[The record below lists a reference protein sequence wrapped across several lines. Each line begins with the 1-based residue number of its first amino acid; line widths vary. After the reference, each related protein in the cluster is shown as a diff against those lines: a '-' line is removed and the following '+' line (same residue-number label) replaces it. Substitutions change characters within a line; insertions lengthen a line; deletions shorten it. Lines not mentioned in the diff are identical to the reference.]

1 MRKGQSARTMHAA
14 TAIGLLLLAPAADAY
29 LDPSTGSLILSA
41 IIGLLATIGLA
52 IKTWWYKLKSLFR
65 RSPPAVNQDAG
76 QPGDNS
82 AVPSG
87 KDGPA
92 GR

>member
-1 MRKGQSARTMHAA
+1 MTPRQTAPGMRALAIAA
-14 TAIGLLLLAPAADAY
+14 LLLLSPAAQAY

-52 IKTWWYKLKSLFR
+52 VKTWWYKIKSLFR
-65 RSPPAVNQDAG
+65 RGAPR
-76 QPGDNS
+76 
-82 AVPSG
+82 SG
-87 KDGPA
+87 NDGSA

>member
-1 MRKGQSARTMHAA
+1 MMQRERVPVFRAIA
-14 TAIGLLLLAPAADAY
+14 AIGLTLLAPMAEAY

-52 IKTWWYKLKSLFR
+52 VKTWWYKIKSLFR
-65 RSPPAVNQDAG
+65 RSTPDAKDTG
-76 QPGDNS
+76 QSGS
-82 AVPSG
+82 AAAPSG
-87 KDGPA
+87 KDRPA